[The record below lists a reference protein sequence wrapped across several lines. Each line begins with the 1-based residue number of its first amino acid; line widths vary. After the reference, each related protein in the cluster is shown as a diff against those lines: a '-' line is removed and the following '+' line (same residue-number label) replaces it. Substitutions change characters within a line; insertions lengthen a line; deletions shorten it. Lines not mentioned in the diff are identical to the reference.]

1 MNTPA
6 PPDAP
11 LLDIR
16 GLRTHF
22 TTPEGV
28 VRAVDG
34 VDLSIAPGEILGV
47 VGESGCGKTVTALS
61 VMGLI
66 ERPGEIVGG
75 SIMFDGRDLRT
86 LSRSAITEIRGSEI
100 GMIFQQPKVSLNPV
114 IRIGKQIAEQL
125 IRRRGVPRRAAWAEA
140 VNLLAAVG
148 IPAPEARAS
157 SYPHELSGGQ
167 AQRVMIAIALSLH
180 PRLLIADEPTTAVDV
195 TVQAQILRL
204 LRDRCRALSTA
215 LILVT
220 HDLGVIAQVADRVV
234 VMYAG
239 QVVENAPVRELF
251 ANPRHPY
258 TRGLM
263 RSIPRLG
270 HLTAR
275 LAEIP
280 GKVPGL
286 IAPIQG
292 CRFAP
297 RCADRA
303 PAMPRCVTEPPPLF
317 KDGHRAARCWLEQQP

>member
-1 MNTPA
+1 MST
-6 PPDAP
+6 PDAP

-22 TTPEGV
+22 ATPEGV

-34 VDLSIAPGEILGV
+34 VDLAVAPGEILGV

-61 VMGLI
+61 VMGLS
-66 ERPGEIVGG
+66 EPPGRIIGG
-75 SIMFDGRDLRT
+75 SIMFAGRDLRT
-86 LSRSAITEIRGSEI
+86 LSRSALAGIRGSEI

-125 IRRRGVPRRAAWAEA
+125 IRRRGMPRRAAWAEA
-140 VNLLAAVG
+140 VELLAAVG

-204 LRDRCRALSTA
+204 LRDRCRAAATA

-220 HDLGVIAQVADRVV
+220 HDLGVIAQVADRVA

-239 QVVENAPVRELF
+239 QVVEDAPVRDLF
-251 ANPRHPY
+251 ASPRHPY

-263 RSIPRLG
+263 ASIPRLG
-270 HLTAR
+270 RLTAR

-303 PAMPRCVTEPPPLF
+303 PAMPRCVAEPPPLF
-317 KDGHRAARCWLEQQP
+317 AGGGRAVRCWLEQQP